1 MTYSRSSYLRMST
14 TTYNLK
20 NLCRWVRRNYP
31 KIAHLTN
38 EDLAIFPL
46 QEWWERNHKRGQDKA
61 QQPVQPA
68 PEQPVVKRP
77 VTKQPVTKQAVTKQ
91 PDIKQPDIKQ
101 PVVRQLDDDTA
112 YHMRRIAAFQKRRII
127 AKNNAHR
134 WPAVDLDNKY
144 TPTTPNYP

>member
-1 MTYSRSSYLRMST
+1 MIYLQSSYRRMST

-46 QEWWERNHKRGQDKA
+46 QEWWERNHKRDQHKA

-68 PEQPVVKRP
+68 P
-77 VTKQPVTKQAVTKQ
+77 KQPV
-91 PDIKQPDIKQ
+91 IKQ
-101 PVVRQLDDDTA
+101 PVIKQPVFKQAVDRQQDDDTA
-112 YHMRRIAAFQKRRII
+112 YHMKRIAAFQKRRII
-127 AKNNAHR
+127 AKKNAHR